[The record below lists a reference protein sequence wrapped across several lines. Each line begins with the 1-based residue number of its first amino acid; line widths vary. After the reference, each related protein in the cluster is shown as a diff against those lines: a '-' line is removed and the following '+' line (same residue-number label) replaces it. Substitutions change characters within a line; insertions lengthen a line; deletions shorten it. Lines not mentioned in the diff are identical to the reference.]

1 MKSVLLSI
9 VMLVTIVLTSG
20 NVSAQTLGTY
30 EPKVVTEN
38 FTIGGVEI
46 TMKWFS
52 ATGIHYYGKDVL
64 NKYVTIKNGVVYAKP
79 CCDRPVS
86 ITVDTNNGQAVYNV
100 QPGAKKIVLARTS
113 EKARIE
119 LQF

>member
-1 MKSVLLSI
+1 MKNVLSI
-9 VMLVTIVLTSG
+9 IALVIIVLTSSQAG
-20 NVSAQTLGTY
+20 AQTMGTY
-30 EPKVVTEN
+30 EPKVVNEN
-38 FTIGGVEI
+38 FTIGGVQI

-52 ATGIHYYGKDVL
+52 ETGIHYYGKDIL
-64 NKYVTIKNGVVYAKP
+64 NKYVTIKNGVIYARP